1 MNNDRVKVLTNIY
14 LLRLDEMMA
23 GKEDP
28 RRRWRAAAACV
39 RAWNPDAEDF
49 GAMFR
54 EAISDAAHY
63 LQPAQEEEVSCPV
76 DGILALCDA
85 GRGEEVREAFASLTE
100 EVDIA
105 SRQDQTRAFVRRINE
120 LLEEALPGGWRY
132 RQRFRD
138 GIGYLSFIRPAE
150 NYLYRAPETALFA
163 GYTEA
168 EEEIGYEKSFSL
180 AAFYRFCNEISL
192 YLMSRKDVQQAVSG
206 VLTDA
211 SVTQEDLSEL
221 DPQMHLLTADLM
233 HSAYVFQFYDDKAA
247 NRKSRISTAAQRRI
261 DRARQQAKL
270 LEQRD
275 QVSGRL
281 EEVAV
286 RETGAGLPNLQGLE
300 VQHKAFGVGTV
311 TIHDGKYL
319 TVVFPAKGTKKF
331 ALPGVVVNGYLSFEN
346 ADRIAAACGAM
357 DRIVAERRRVA
368 DELSAIDV
376 QLRMLE

>member
-1 MNNDRVKVLTNIY
+1 MTG
-14 LLRLDEMMA
+14 E
-23 GKEDP
+23 EDP
-28 RRRWRAAAACV
+28 RRRWRAAAACA
-39 RAWNPDAEDF
+39 RAWDPEAEDF
-49 GAMFR
+49 GAMLR
-54 EAISDAAHY
+54 EAVSAAAIY
-63 LQPAQEEEVSCPV
+63 LQPAKEEEVSRPV

-85 GRGEEVREAFASLTE
+85 GRTKEVREAFLLLTE

-105 SRQDQTRAFVRRINE
+105 SRQDQTQTFVQRINE
-120 LLEEALPGGWRY
+120 LLEEALPGEWRY

-150 NYLYRAPETALFA
+150 NYLYCAAETALFA

-168 EEEIGYEKSFSL
+168 EEEIGYGKSFSL

-192 YLMSRKDVQQAVSG
+192 YLMSRKDVQQALTG
-206 VLTDA
+206 VLTDE
-211 SVTQEDLSEL
+211 SVTAEDLSAL
-221 DPQMHLLTADLM
+221 DPQLHLFAADLI
-233 HSAYVFQFYDDKAA
+233 HSAYVFKFYDDKAA

-270 LEQRD
+270 LEEREL
-275 QVSGRL
+275 VSGRL

-311 TIHDGKYL
+311 TVHDGKYL

-357 DRIVAERRRVA
+357 DRIVSERRKVA